1 MLKKIAITVIGLLII
16 LGALGGIKGLQIG
29 KMIAQG
35 EQFVP
40 PPVTVTTADVQ
51 SEDWESI
58 LTAVGSLEAVQG
70 VTVSAEMS
78 GRIVKIDFE
87 PGSNVKTGDLLV
99 QQDTTTERAR
109 LRSARATLAL
119 AQNELKRSK
128 KLIQRRTISQ
138 SQFDKDFATFSQA
151 QAEVDNIK
159 TIIEKKSIRAPFAG
173 KLGIRLVN
181 LGQILNEGDPVVSL
195 QALDPIFANFYL
207 PQQRLSQIKEG
218 FTVRLT
224 TDSAVD
230 EKIEGQI
237 TAINPE
243 VDARTRNVRI
253 QATVPNPGEQL
264 RPGMF
269 ANVSVVLPA
278 RAPVLSIPA
287 TAVLYAP
294 YSDSVFIVQEQKN
307 KGGQPTLTVKQQ
319 FVRLGKKKGDFIA
332 VVDGLD
338 AGQTVVSTGVFKLR
352 NGQSVVVDN
361 ELAPE
366 FKLAPSPEDS

>member
-1 MLKKIAITVIGLLII
+1 MLKKIAITVFIVLVI
-16 LGALGGIKGLQIG
+16 LGTLGGIKGLQIG

-40 PPVTVTTADVQ
+40 PPETVTTADVR
-51 SEDWESI
+51 SEDWETV

-70 VTVSAEMS
+70 VTVAAEMS
-78 GRIVKIDFE
+78 GRIVNIAFE
-87 PGSNVKTGDLLV
+87 PGTSVETGDLLV
-99 QQDTTTERAR
+99 QQDTATERAR
-109 LRSARATLAL
+109 LRSAEATLAL
-119 AQNELKRSK
+119 ANNELKRSK
-128 KLIQRRTISQ
+128 ALIQRRTISQ
-138 SQFDKDFATFSQA
+138 SQYDKDFATFRQA

-159 TIIEKKSIRAPFAG
+159 TIIEKKTIRAPFAG

-181 LGQILNEGDPVVSL
+181 LGQILNEGDPLVSL
-195 QALDPIFANFYL
+195 QALDPIFVNFYL
-207 PQQRLSQIKEG
+207 PQQKLSQIREG

-224 TDSAVD
+224 TDSPDD
-230 EKIEGQI
+230 ESVKGKI

-253 QATVPNPGEQL
+253 QATVPNPGKRL

-269 ANVSVVLPA
+269 ANVSVVLPV

-294 YSDSVFIVQEQKN
+294 YSDSVFVLQEQKSESV
-307 KGGQPTLTVKQQ
+307 QPTFTIQQQ
-319 FVRLGKKKGDFIA
+319 FVRLGEKSGDFIA
-332 VVDGLD
+332 VIEGLE

-352 NGQSVVVDN
+352 NGQHVVVDN
-361 ELAPE
+361 KLAPE
-366 FKLAPSPEDS
+366 FKQAPSPEDS